1 MNVNLTGVP
10 LVQAVV
16 QARMTSRRFP
26 GKVLAPL
33 DGRPVIRHVVDAVVT
48 ALPEVPLVVATTVD
62 EADDPL
68 VVYLEGVGVAVFR
81 GSRDDVFGRFRACL
95 AKHPAQWVLR
105 VCADSP
111 RLDARLLRAV
121 VAAASRPD
129 VDIVTS
135 RLPTPLAKGQN
146 AELVRVSAMSG
157 VDGSDLTSADREHV
171 TPYFY
176 RHPERFGILGISDA
190 VPDLVHGSF
199 VIDDIEDLRRLE
211 GAAAASAG

>member
-33 DGRPVIRHVVDAVVT
+33 AGRPIIRHVVDAVVT

-68 VVYLEGVGVAVFR
+68 AAYLEGLGVAVFR
-81 GSRDDVFGRFRACL
+81 GHRDDVFGRFRACL
-95 AKHPAQWVLR
+95 VKHPAHWVLR

-111 RLDARLLRAV
+111 RLDARVLRG
-121 VAAASRPD
+121 VAAAAGRPD
-129 VDIVTS
+129 VDVVTS

-146 AELVRVSAMSG
+146 AELVRVSAMLG
-157 VDGSDLTSADREHV
+157 VDGSDLTPADREHV

-176 RHPERFGILGISDA
+176 RHPERFRILGISDA
-190 VPDLVHGSF
+190 APDLVHGSF
-199 VIDDIEDLRRLE
+199 VVDDIEDLRGLE
-211 GAAAASAG
+211 GTAAGAR